1 VSRYTDD
8 SLQRVRDAV
17 EMVDLVG
24 TRTELRRAGVNRYEG
39 LCPFHDERTPSFGI
53 DPTQKLF
60 YCFGCG
66 EGGDAL
72 KFVQLT
78 EGLDFKG
85 ALEYLADRYGVQ
97 LEPVEEDPATAARR
111 QERERLLELLERTA
125 AFYVRYLWDSAEAEP
140 ARAYVASRGLDEAVL
155 REFRVGYAPSA
166 YDTLLRSVRRAGFSN
181 REVYDAG
188 LAQRAKGEGALYDR
202 FRRRIMFPL
211 CDLRGRVLG
220 FGARAL
226 GEDQRPKYLNS
237 ADNRVYHKGQN
248 LFGADI
254 ARAAATKAGNVI
266 VAEGYTDVI
275 AMHQAGLRNTVGL
288 MGTALTEEQV
298 GELTRLA
305 PRVQLALDADGA
317 GQDAMLR
324 AARVAAGRRLELRVV
339 PLPAGTDPADLVA
352 AEGARAMQRLVDQSV
367 PFVRF
372 RVEREL
378 TTGDLT
384 SAEGKDAVIAALR
397 PVFAQIPP
405 SALREELVALVSDRT
420 DLAPALVGSWL
431 AQGARRGGGP
441 GDGARGGR
449 ARGGAGGDRGPGG
462 GSGGR
467 GPGGAAAGEDEWL
480 GDPRPRDERGAGGRS
495 AAPAPFASLDAAAR
509 AERAFL
515 AQCLAVP
522 SAGKAAL
529 AELDLQAAFTSDLT
543 RRAAVHLRDHLD
555 APARGIAE
563 DDSPLSG
570 LIAELSVRAS
580 LERGSTAALEGES
593 LNLELLR
600 LERAIASARSEG
612 RGDVAPLVARREE
625 LRHRRDRAIERA
637 MAETPGAD

>member
-1 VSRYTDD
+1 MTRYTDD
-8 SLQRVRDAV
+8 SLEKVRDAV

-53 DPTQKLF
+53 DPVKKVY

-66 EGGDAL
+66 EGGDAFD
-72 KFVQLT
+72 FVRMA

-85 ALEYLADRYGVQ
+85 ALEHLADRYGVR

-125 AFYVRYLWDSAEAEP
+125 AFYVRYLWDSGEAAP
-140 ARAYVASRGLDEAVL
+140 AREYLASRGLDEAVL

-166 YDTLLRSVRRAGFSN
+166 YDTLLRAVRRGGFSN
-181 REVYDAG
+181 REVFDAG
-188 LAQRAKGEGALYDR
+188 LAVRSKGEGALYDR

-226 GEDQRPKYLNS
+226 GADQKPKYLNS
-237 ADNRVYHKGQN
+237 ADGAVYHKGRH

-254 ARAAATKAGNVI
+254 ARAAAAKAGSVI

-288 MGTALTEEQV
+288 MGTALTDEQV
-298 GELTRLA
+298 GELSRLA

-317 GQDAMLR
+317 GQEAMLR
-324 AARVAAGRRLELRVV
+324 AAKVAAGRRLELRVV

-352 AEGARAMQRLVDQSV
+352 GEGARAMQRLVDASV

-378 TTGDLT
+378 STGDLA
-384 SAEGKDAVIAALR
+384 SAEGKDAVIGALR

-405 SALREELVALVSDRT
+405 SALREELVALVADRT
-420 DLAPALVGSWL
+420 DLAPAMVASWL
-431 AQGARRGGGP
+431 AQGAGRAAAAP
-441 GDGARGGR
+441 ARGGS
-449 ARGGAGGDRGPGG
+449 P
-462 GSGGR
+462 
-467 GPGGAAAGEDEWL
+467 
-480 GDPRPRDERGAGGRS
+480 RGAGS
-495 AAPAPFASLDAAAR
+495 EAAGPAGPAPSPRSLDAAAR
-509 AERAFL
+509 AERDFL
-515 AQCLAVP
+515 VQCVAVP
-522 SAGKAAL
+522 SAAA
-529 AELDLQAAFTSDLT
+529 AEL
-543 RRAAVHLRDHLD
+543 
-555 APARGIAE
+555 G
-563 DDSPLSG
+563 
-570 LIAELSVRAS
+570 
-580 LERGSTAALEGES
+580 
-593 LNLELLR
+593 
-600 LERAIASARSEG
+600 
-612 RGDVAPLVARREE
+612 
-625 LRHRRDRAIERA
+625 A
-637 MAETPGAD
+637 M